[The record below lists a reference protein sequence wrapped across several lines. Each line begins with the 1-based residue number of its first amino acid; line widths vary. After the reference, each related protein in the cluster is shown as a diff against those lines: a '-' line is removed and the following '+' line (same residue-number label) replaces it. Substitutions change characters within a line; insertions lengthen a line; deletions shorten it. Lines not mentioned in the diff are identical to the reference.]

1 VGGAGA
7 AVITVV
13 RLGGTTTVSPSAVI
27 AVMNTLQKAIPAV
40 VMVAVFI
47 MQILTSQTKG
57 IFERDCV
64 ATAFA
69 FMNRKPNHRSWRL
82 YKSVIYGYNSPA
94 GIWCEQSAIVSELHR
109 RQCLQSTALAALTI

>member
-57 IFERDCV
+57 IFERDLCSDGICLHEQK
-64 ATAFA
+64 AEY
-69 FMNRKPNHRSWRL
+69 RSWRL